1 MLEGPSSR
9 LFDKTSPHMP
19 QMAIFDSSILAAGRL
34 DQREET
40 KKKRS
45 LAFGHAFGSSG
56 LSQEVRIAG
65 SAKRTVPNEGYPFPA
80 CDVSVPLCGANPTCG
95 LIGHGPALA
104 FRLSGNAV
112 AVRTEPLGLKLPT
125 GTLEPMLLSWDSPG

>member
-1 MLEGPSSR
+1 M
-9 LFDKTSPHMP
+9 
-19 QMAIFDSSILAAGRL
+19 LAAP
-34 DQREET
+34 
-40 KKKRS
+40 KKRS
-45 LAFGHAFGSSG
+45 LAFSHAFGSSG

-80 CDVSVPLCGANPTCG
+80 CEMSVPLCGANPTCG

-112 AVRTEPLGLKLPT
+112 AVRTEPLGLWLPT